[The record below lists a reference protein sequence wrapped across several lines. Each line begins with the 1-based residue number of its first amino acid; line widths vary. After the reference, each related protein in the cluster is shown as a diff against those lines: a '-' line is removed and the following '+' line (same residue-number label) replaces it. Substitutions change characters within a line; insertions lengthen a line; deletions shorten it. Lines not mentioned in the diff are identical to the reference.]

1 MNPDKPRVA
10 VTGATGFIGSSVV
23 HRLLEHGF
31 RVRALRRS
39 RPQPTLPPS
48 PDIEWISG
56 DLADAGTLGRLVEG
70 AAAVVHCAGAVRG
83 STQAEFDRTNADGV
97 ANLARACRG
106 LHPSPRF
113 LLLSSLAA
121 REPSLSPYA
130 RSKRRGEE
138 ALAREAGALPWAALR
153 PPAVY
158 GPGDRE
164 LLPLFRWMARGLA
177 PVLSASDARFSLLFV
192 GDLADAVAAWVIR
205 GAGDGRAFE
214 LHDGRPGG
222 YGWHDLVRTVEAV
235 CGHRVRP
242 VKVPRTIL
250 MAAARV
256 GSAFSRALGRP
267 PIFTPGKVRELT
279 HPDWVCDNRDFTQA
293 TGWEPKVLLEEG
305 LRRTPGW
312 RSSGGAH

>member
-1 MNPDKPRVA
+1 MSPDQASVA
-10 VTGATGFIGSSVV
+10 VTGATGFIGTSVV

-39 RPQPTLPPS
+39 RTPPALAS
-48 PDIEWISG
+48 HPDVEWVSG
-56 DLADAGTLGRLVEG
+56 DLADPGALGRLVEG

-83 STQAEFDRTNADGV
+83 STQAEFDRTNAEGV
-97 ANLARACRG
+97 AGLVRACRRLEPG
-106 LHPSPRF
+106 PRF
-113 LLLSSLAA
+113 LLVSSLAA

-130 RSKRRGEE
+130 RSKLRGEE
-138 ALAREAGALPWAALR
+138 ALAREAGPMPWAALR

-164 LLPLFRWMARGLA
+164 LLPLFRWMARGVA
-177 PVLSASDARFSLLFV
+177 PVLGASDARFSLLFV

-205 GAGDGRAFE
+205 GEGSGTAFE

-222 YGWHDLVRTVEAV
+222 YGWQDLLGAVGTV
-235 CGHRVRP
+235 CGRRVRP
-242 VKVPRTIL
+242 VRIPRGVL

-256 GSAFSRALGRP
+256 GSAFSRALGRA

-279 HPDWVCDNRDFTQA
+279 HPDWVCDNRDFTNA

-312 RSSGGAH
+312 RSPASGR

>member
-1 MNPDKPRVA
+1 VSPEKPRVA
-10 VTGATGFIGSSVV
+10 VTGATGFIGTSVV
-23 HRLLEHGF
+23 HRLREQGF

-39 RPQPTLPPS
+39 STPPPPP
-48 PDIEWISG
+48 PDPDLEWVSG
-56 DLADAGTLGRLVEG
+56 DLADAGALGRLVEG
-70 AAAVVHCAGAVRG
+70 VAAVVHCAGAVRG
-83 STQAEFDRTNADGV
+83 STQAEFDRTNAQGV
-97 ANLARACRG
+97 AALARACRG
-106 LHPSPRF
+106 QDPVPRF

-138 ALAREAGALPWAALR
+138 TLAREAGPIPWAALR

-164 LLPLFRWMARGLA
+164 LLPLFRWMARGVA
-177 PVLSASDARFSLLFV
+177 PVLGASDARFSLLFV
-192 GDLADAVAAWVIR
+192 GDLADAVAAWVVR
-205 GAGDGRAFE
+205 GTGDGTTFE

-222 YGWHDLVRTVEAV
+222 YGWQDLLGAVETV
-235 CGHRVRP
+235 CGRRVRP
-242 VKVPRTIL
+242 VRVPGGVL
-250 MAAARV
+250 MAAAHV
-256 GSAFSRALGRP
+256 GSTFSRALGRA

-279 HPDWVCDNRDFTQA
+279 HPDWVCDNRDFTDA

-312 RSSGGAH
+312 RSSPSRR